1 MIGKGTVELIK
12 FKTTNPEEYL
22 SILDQKFG
30 IAGQI
35 EPIEEFS
42 ADFSAYAVAQ
52 LFFTLEKYNKGISLE
67 PNPGEGWLFLE
78 LPLSGQLQLSYRGR
92 GISFDH
98 NSTSLIASDEPIHYR
113 YQENANH
120 LTVGID
126 KQMLNAYAQKLVN
139 GLQEREFTVHTQ
151 FLCRTP
157 EVAIFRRYLE
167 FISQELVR
175 GGSFGSCP

>member
-22 SILDQKFG
+22 SILSEEFG

-52 LFFTLEKYNKGISLE
+52 LFFTLEKYKNGISLK

-78 LPLSGQLQLSYRGR
+78 LPLSGQLQLSTR
-92 GISFDH
+92 
-98 NSTSLIASDEPIHYR
+98 NSIRRSLSASLR
-113 YQENANH
+113 
-120 LTVGID
+120 
-126 KQMLNAYAQKLVN
+126 
-139 GLQEREFTVHTQ
+139 
-151 FLCRTP
+151 
-157 EVAIFRRYLE
+157 
-167 FISQELVR
+167 
-175 GGSFGSCP
+175 